1 MFVVKLPIF
10 RPSNLPFFQS
20 LQNCK
25 KIVGLFS
32 PVFRGAT
39 SIIEPG
45 SGQLVPTTVAAS
57 ASSQPTKGG
66 SSSMNADQ
74 LFIRPRSPISG
85 QPPVSSSSAHHPR
98 STVHRQSPTFNFQ
111 PSNLQPKV
119 FVPHPTAFVPQT
131 TNVESPA
138 ITRNSPRIQ
147 PSKSQESD
155 LFLDKEIFKLFLLK
169 NPPSAG

>member
-1 MFVVKLPIF
+1 MPGIPLPLSMVAPRLVQAHLHSPWPNLLSFRSSFFQRSHVPTFKHFNDPTFQRSRLPIF
-10 RPSNLPFFQS
+10 TCPPSSVSHPYHLLSCNLYP
-20 LQNCK
+20 
-25 KIVGLFS
+25 
-32 PVFRGAT
+32 
-39 SIIEPG
+39 
-45 SGQLVPTTVAAS
+45 AS
-57 ASSQPTKGG
+57 
-66 SSSMNADQ
+66 
-74 LFIRPRSPISG
+74 
-85 QPPVSSSSAHHPR
+85 
-98 STVHRQSPTFNFQ
+98 STVHRHHRSPTFNFQ

-155 LFLDKEIFKLFLLK
+155 LFLEKGFLNLFLLK